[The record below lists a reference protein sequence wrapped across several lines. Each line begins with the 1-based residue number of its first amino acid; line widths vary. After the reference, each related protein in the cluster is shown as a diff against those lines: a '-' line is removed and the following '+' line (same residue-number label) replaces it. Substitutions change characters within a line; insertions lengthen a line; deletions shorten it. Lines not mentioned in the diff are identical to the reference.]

1 MRLLTDKYG
10 RTWLV
15 EYRTYTLLT
24 AKELYVLLKKT
35 IAIFLFSI
43 ASFGQSSIVSGAN
56 KFETFGS
63 GLVELQIE
71 VKKDVPLS
79 IPTYTIEKPKPIV
92 KKKLTFWQKIK
103 NIFNFK

>member
-15 EYRTYTLLT
+15 EYRTFTLLT
-24 AKELYVLLKKT
+24 AKQLSMLKKT
-35 IAIFLFSI
+35 IAILLFSI
-43 ASFGQSSIVSGAN
+43 SSFGQSSIVSGAN
-56 KFETFGS
+56 KFETFGG

-92 KKKLTFWQKIK
+92 KKKLTFWQRILKL
-103 NIFNFK
+103 FNFK